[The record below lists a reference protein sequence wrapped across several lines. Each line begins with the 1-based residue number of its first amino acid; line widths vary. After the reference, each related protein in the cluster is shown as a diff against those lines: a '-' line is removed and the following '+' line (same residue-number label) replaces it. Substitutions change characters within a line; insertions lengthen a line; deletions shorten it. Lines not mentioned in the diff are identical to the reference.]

1 MMMQFWV
8 KGKLAPERFF
18 VANWAGVLR
27 KIPKEQ
33 APTLLLQKH
42 KQVFLGPFDIVILS
56 LTLTLTLTIE
66 GNKLFGKGGK
76 DGSLQLNEDIFCR
89 NFCHLMFSQLIHLP
103 SAEHKSLFYELGD

>member
-1 MMMQFWV
+1 MMMQFWA
-8 KGKLAPERFF
+8 KGKLGPERFF
-18 VANWAGVLR
+18 VANLAGVVR

-33 APTLLLQKH
+33 APTLMLQKY

-76 DGSLQLNEDIFCR
+76 DGMAHFN
-89 NFCHLMFSQLIHLP
+89 
-103 SAEHKSLFYELGD
+103 